1 MTKKDFILIAAALA
15 KSRPQT
21 DNAPAYDAWAE
32 AVYQMSET
40 LATTN
45 PRFKQDTF
53 EDACWGH

>member
-15 KSRPQT
+15 KAMPPT

-32 AVYQMSET
+32 TVYQMSET

-45 PRFKQDTF
+45 PRFKVDTF
-53 EDACWGH
+53 EAACWGH